1 MYFNNA
7 AVNKNSNLS
16 HTTIVFDVLF
26 NVAVNK
32 NTNLSHSAILF
43 NVL

>member
-1 MYFNNA
+1 MFLNA

-16 HTTIVFDVLF
+16 HTTILFDVLF
-26 NVAVNK
+26 NAAVNK
-32 NTNLSHSAILF
+32 NSNLSHSAFLF